1 MNTCELKGKGP
12 EGGKEL
18 YWKNSKKGR
27 VSKGVCAGP
36 GDKHG
41 LDNIVNFY
49 SRNKEYK
56 SRKDEWFQTETK
68 QSKFL

>member
-1 MNTCELKGKGP
+1 MNQFDIYLK
-12 EGGKEL
+12 
-18 YWKNSKKGR
+18 N
-27 VSKGVCAGP
+27 
-36 GDKHG
+36 
-41 LDNIVNFY
+41 NIVNFY